1 MANFLDSGS
10 ALFAQI
16 CLYQYMYLEFLRQIM
31 MCISGSVED
40 LVPTEAEQ
48 FDAVVSSEVIEHVA
62 DLKQFI
68 DSCCKLVKVCQV

>member
-1 MANFLDSGS
+1 M
-10 ALFAQI
+10 I
-16 CLYQYMYLEFLRQIM
+16 YIV
-31 MCISGSVED
+31 GSVED

-68 DSCCKLVKVCQV
+68 DSCCKLVKVCQVWYLRIRSALAVNC